1 MKLLR
6 GLRNF
11 PDFTRGTVTTI
22 GNFDGVHLGHQALL
36 KTLRAEASL
45 LEMPTVV
52 LLFEPQPA
60 EYLRPEQSPA
70 RLTTLREKLA
80 VLKNCQVDYV
90 ICLKFNE
97 KLALMSAQD
106 FAEHYFFS
114 TLNSKFLL
122 IGEDFRFGK
131 GRLGDVSLL
140 TQLGTNH
147 DCKVQTFPDFSI
159 KTNRVSSTKT
169 RDALGQGDLEAAS
182 QLLGR
187 TFSLCGRVVK
197 GDGRGRQ
204 WGIPTAN
211 LSMQRLKLPLKGVFC
226 VQVKRNG
233 GKLLNGIANLGT
245 RPTVDG
251 SKNIL
256 EIHLFDFDE
265 SLYGEML
272 QVFFLHKLRD
282 EVKFS
287 SVDALIDQIHI
298 DVASA
303 RLEFSTSRFTLNL
316 DLNPGILN

>member
-1 MKLLR
+1 MKLLH
-6 GLRNF
+6 GLTNF
-11 PDFTRGTVTTI
+11 PDFAKGTVTTI

-36 KTLRAEASL
+36 KTLRAEASRL
-45 LEMPTVV
+45 QLPLVV

-60 EYLRPEQSPA
+60 EYFRPEQAPA
-70 RLTTLREKLA
+70 RLTSLREKLA
-80 VLKNCQVDYV
+80 VLKFSKVDYV
-90 ICLKFNE
+90 YCLKFDE
-97 KLALMSAQD
+97 ALALMSAET
-106 FAEHYFFS
+106 FAENYFFS
-114 TLNSKFLL
+114 LLNSKFLL
-122 IGEDFRFGK
+122 IGEDFRFGQ

-140 TQLGTNH
+140 QKLGANH
-147 DCKVQTFPDFSI
+147 GCTVQTFPDFSI
-159 KTNRVSSTKT
+159 NNKRVSSTKI
-169 RDALGQGDLEAAS
+169 RDALAPGELQTAS
-182 QLLGR
+182 ELLGR

-211 LSMQRLKLPLKGVFC
+211 LSMHRLMLPLKGVFC
-226 VQVKRNG
+226 VQVGRTK
-233 GKLLNGIANLGT
+233 GKLLNGVANLGS

-287 SVDALIDQIHI
+287 SVDALIAQIHD
-298 DVASA
+298 DVARA
-303 RLEFSTSRFTLNL
+303 KAEFCNRQFILNL
-316 DLNPGILN
+316 VVES